1 VLPEVGAQGRDPRRQ
16 ESELVGAMIPY
27 PIGDMLTRIR
37 NASSRFHESV
47 TMPHSRLKEAV
58 ARILQ
63 AEGYIDGYEVL
74 EKTPQPDLR
83 IVLKY
88 KGERTKA
95 KCAINTVR
103 LVSKPS
109 RRVYVGK
116 DQIPHPLGGMGISI
130 LSTSQGVLSS
140 REAEAR
146 GLGGEVLCELW

>member
-1 VLPEVGAQGRDPRRQ
+1 
-16 ESELVGAMIPY
+16 MIPY

-37 NASSRFHESV
+37 NASACFHKDV
-47 TMPHSRLKEAV
+47 TMPHSKLKEAI
-58 ARILQ
+58 ARILE
-63 AEGYIDGYEVL
+63 AEGFIESHETVDR
-74 EKTPQPDLR
+74 TPRAELR

-95 KCAINTVR
+95 KCAINTIR

-116 DQIPHPLGGMGISI
+116 GEIPKPLGGMGISI
-130 LSTSQGVLSS
+130 LSTSQGVLSG